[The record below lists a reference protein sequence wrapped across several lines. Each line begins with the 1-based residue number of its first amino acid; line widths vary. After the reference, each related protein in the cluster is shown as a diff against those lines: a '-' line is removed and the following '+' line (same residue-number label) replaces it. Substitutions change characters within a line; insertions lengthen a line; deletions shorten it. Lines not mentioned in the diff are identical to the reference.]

1 MMELQADSGVQEEQ
15 SIFPASKQE
24 VQGYYFSNAFFR

>member
-1 MMELQADSGVQEEQ
+1 MMELQAGNGMQEEQ